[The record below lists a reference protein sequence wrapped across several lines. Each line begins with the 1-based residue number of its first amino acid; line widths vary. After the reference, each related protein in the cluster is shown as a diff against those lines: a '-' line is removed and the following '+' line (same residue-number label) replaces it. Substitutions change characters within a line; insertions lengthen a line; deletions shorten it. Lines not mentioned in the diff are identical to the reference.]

1 MPDEPTPGEVYR
13 RLQDHETRTALEHRA
28 LEERITGVAQQS
40 LSLSV
45 WQQAERARDA
55 EMQRME
61 RERTAA
67 IDALKEDVIKPLRER
82 IGVLEK
88 LRGMSFGRWVGA
100 LGVVAAFLA
109 VVVTAWAAT
118 KGAGK

>member
-1 MPDEPTPGEVYR
+1 VPDEPTTGEVYR

-28 LEERITGVAQQS
+28 IEERITRVAS
-40 LSLSV
+40 ESVPLSV

-55 EMQRME
+55 DMQRME
-61 RERTAA
+61 RERVQA
-67 IDALKEDVIKPLRER
+67 IEAVKEDVIQPLRER
-82 IGVLEK
+82 VGTLEK

-118 KGAGK
+118 KGAK